1 MPAGL
6 NLPTNISLQTS
17 VNAENS
23 QTKGQSELLVVEKDT
38 SGFASVINK
47 ISPETNNI
55 GKLLPE
61 DGSAM
66 AENQQILDPSDLLQ
80 EVMLE

>member
-23 QTKGQSELLVVEKDT
+23 ETKGQSELVVAEKDT
-38 SGFASVINK
+38 SGFTSVINK
-47 ISPETNNI
+47 IFPEINQDRQIIAGGRVCN
-55 GKLLPE
+55 GRK
-61 DGSAM
+61 SA
-66 AENQQILDPSDLLQ
+66 NPRSK
-80 EVMLE
+80 